1 MYVDSDDDDDNEE
14 KEKRVGHRAC
24 IYKVTHLIRLLMNQK
39 IRKEHF
45 AWCTSVNLWCKNQ
58 SSVLEVNERLVEK
71 KKK

>member
-24 IYKVTHLIRLLMNQK
+24 IYKETHLIRLLMNQK

-45 AWCTSVNLWCKNQ
+45 AWCTSVNL
-58 SSVLEVNERLVEK
+58 
-71 KKK
+71 

>member
-1 MYVDSDDDDDNEE
+1 MFRTIDFLVFIYIYMYVDSDDDNEE

-45 AWCTSVNLWCKNQ
+45 AWCTSVNQ
-58 SSVLEVNERLVEK
+58 
-71 KKK
+71 